1 MVGNHWVNGLS
12 YAVKESACHAID
24 KFIDK
29 LKNKGNLAQIQFII
43 SKECF
48 VDNLDSLKV
57 HCFRAILESLIIKF
71 SPNMRHKP
79 LRRVKIR
86 DDTTFKEYSKI
97 AVKGLNILI
106 PDEELDSPFVR
117 KCLEHQ
123 KKVVIF
129 YSLRLLIGPLVETL
143 ILLDFIN
150 YLKEKG
156 IRTALL
162 PVFDPIVSPR
172 NHVLIAIK

>member
-1 MVGNHWVNGLS
+1 MVGDLV
-12 YAVKESACHAID
+12 
-24 KFIDK
+24 
-29 LKNKGNLAQIQFII
+29 
-43 SKECF
+43 
-48 VDNLDSLKV
+48 SLKV

-79 LRRVKIR
+79 LKSVKITE
-86 DDTTFKEYSKI
+86 DMTFREYSKI
-97 AVKGLNILI
+97 AMNGLNISI
-106 PDEELDSPFVR
+106 PAEELDSPFVN

-129 YSLRLLIGPLVETL
+129 YSLRLLMSPLVETL

-162 PVFDPIVSPR
+162 PVFDPIISPR
-172 NHVLIAIK
+172 NNVLIAIK